1 MQTISTHNTTFKIC
15 TQMFIK
21 NLEHMLHITLCTV
34 NFTINHWGWPWF
46 YVKYIHVVSQITF
59 VIRSSFAVKTDVQV

>member
-1 MQTISTHNTTFKIC
+1 
-15 TQMFIK
+15 
-21 NLEHMLHITLCTV
+21 MLHITLCTV